1 MPSIGEDRLGESFE
15 EIEAAVQETRRGRW
29 FLEELVRRT
38 KSSDTTDI
46 MQAIRKLEMALTVS
60 ASNLNAS
67 ETAFQILSARRE
79 IAGIRNNK
87 LAGGGEWADDSS
99 VFDKLA
105 VQARECAGALGARI
119 EDLQDIVA
127 KSRESGAESTLPN
140 VVESLQNLQAN
151 HDLLARRV
159 ARLSNLMSQLALG
172 SHAPAQYVLPDATLP
187 GAPPAAPAK
196 EPVKLEAHHL
206 PFFRQDEEIFEAP
219 KDPLPPLPAPPPA
232 PLAVVERK
240 PAPTAIERAD
250 EPKGARLIIRRV
262 SASEAAE
269 ASQTGE
275 LESPPTPV
283 AVAPAPPSLPEFEPA
298 TPPPKP
304 ANERPRIVIVKS
316 SETPDIPLPGGE
328 ASETAA

>member
-1 MPSIGEDRLGESFE
+1 MSLMGEDRLGESFE

-79 IAGIRNNK
+79 IAGIRNDK
-87 LAGGGEWADDSS
+87 LPGGGEWPDDSA

-105 VQARECAGALGARI
+105 VQARDCAAALGARI
-119 EDLQDIVA
+119 EDLQDIAA
-127 KSRESGAESTLPN
+127 KSDGASAGSTVHE
-140 VVESLQNLQAN
+140 VVESLQSLQAN

-159 ARLSNLMSQLALG
+159 ARVSNLMSQLSLG
-172 SHAPAQYVLPDATLP
+172 SQAAPQFVPPVASLP
-187 GAPPAAPAK
+187 GAPPEAPAK
-196 EPVKLEAHHL
+196 EPVKLEAHHM
-206 PFFRQDEEIFEAP
+206 PFFQRDEEIFEAP
-219 KDPLPPLPAPPPA
+219 RDPLPVPSMPPVPPLAPI
-232 PLAVVERK
+232 AVVERK

-262 SASEAAE
+262 SASEATETAQE
-269 ASQTGE
+269 IVEPLAPVPAT
-275 LESPPTPV
+275 PPL
-283 AVAPAPPSLPEFEPA
+283 LPEPEA
-298 TPPPKP
+298 IAPPPKP

-316 SETPDIPLPGGE
+316 SETPDIPVPGGE
-328 ASETAA
+328 ASDTAA

>member
-1 MPSIGEDRLGESFE
+1 MSVMGEDRLGESFE

-79 IAGIRNNK
+79 IAGIRNDK
-87 LAGGGEWADDSS
+87 LPGGGEWPDESG

-119 EDLQDIVA
+119 EDLQDIAA
-127 KSRESGAESTLPN
+127 KPQESGSRLPEM
-140 VVESLQNLQAN
+140 VESFRGLQAN

-159 ARLSNLMSQLALG
+159 ARLSHLMSQLVLG
-172 SHAPAQYVLPDATLP
+172 SPAPAQFVPPVASLP
-187 GAPPAAPAK
+187 GAPAAAPPK
-196 EPVKLEAHHL
+196 EPPKLEAHHM

-219 KDPLPPLPAPPPA
+219 KDPLPLPPAPPPA
-232 PLAVVERK
+232 PVAVVERK
-240 PAPTAIERAD
+240 PAPTAVERPD

-269 ASQTGE
+269 AAQTNE
-275 LESPPTPV
+275 VE
-283 AVAPAPPSLPEFEPA
+283 VAPAPVAAAPAPPPPPEPEA
-298 TPPPKP
+298 IAPPPKP
-304 ANERPRIVIVKS
+304 AVERPRIVIVKS
-316 SETPDIPLPGGE
+316 SETPDIPMPGGE
-328 ASETAA
+328 ASDTAA